1 MPNENMEQQAQD
13 TMYQTYTLKT
23 GKGLIIRASR
33 IGDETALIELMKT
46 LDTETPFL
54 AREPGEFNMTEEEER
69 EFIKAALKSEN
80 KCFLVAEVEGEII
93 GSCSV
98 GRPSNQKRFRHR
110 GAMGIGLRKANWQQ
124 GIGKLMMQACID
136 WCKSNGIE
144 QLELDVVT
152 ENTRALSMYKSFG
165 FEIFGTKKHALK
177 YGDGTYADEHFMI
190 LFMK

>member
-1 MPNENMEQQAQD
+1 
-13 TMYQTYTLKT
+13 
-23 GKGLIIRASR
+23 
-33 IGDETALIELMKT
+33 
-46 LDTETPFL
+46 
-54 AREPGEFNMTEEEER
+54 MTEEQER
-69 EFIKAALKSEN
+69 EFIKASLKSES
-80 KCFLVAEVEGEII
+80 KCFLVAEIEGEII

-110 GAMGIGLRKANWQQ
+110 GAMGIALRKSNWHQ

-136 WCKSNGIE
+136 WCKSNEIE

-177 YGDGTYADEHFMI
+177 YGDGTYADEYCMV
-190 LFMK
+190 LFM